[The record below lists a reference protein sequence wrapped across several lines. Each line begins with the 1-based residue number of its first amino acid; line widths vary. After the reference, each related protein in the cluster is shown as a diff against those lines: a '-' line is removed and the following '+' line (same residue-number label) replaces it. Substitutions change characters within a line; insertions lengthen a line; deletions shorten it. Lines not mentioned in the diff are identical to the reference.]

1 MPKTLT
7 NKLLLLCVLLMLTPL
22 ATAASKKDQKERAE
36 QFDMILKSSPIYQA
50 PALQDYV
57 SRIGQKLAQYS
68 KSKVDFK
75 FYVVDSQVV
84 NAFALEHGDIFIT
97 RGMLAYLQNEAQL
110 AAVLGHEIGH
120 VSEKHH
126 SRQKGAGG
134 SAKALTNIAAIL
146 VYMQT
151 GSASSAGSI
160 KSTGD
165 LIAAE
170 AITSYGRDKEL
181 ESDAVG
187 AELMAAAGYDVQAL
201 LDVMSILKDQE
212 RFAKVKQKQTGA
224 KASGY
229 HGLFASHPRND
240 KRLLNI
246 IQVADVD
253 NAKGRTEIDDP
264 NFRMLTNGLRFSD
277 RNLQSAVVENKYYN
291 RNLSFAATFPEGW
304 KVIAKGSVIQ
314 AKAGKDGAIMQ
325 LKAKKADPLLSPRE
339 YLEKNHKV
347 TNMVN
352 TEVINKKSEGI
363 TGFTALVPGGQT
375 KPSVRWGVIYYLGA
389 AYVFTAQTENK
400 ALESVYD
407 SMFVTSIK
415 EFRPLTPEDLSIAAA
430 SSVRYVQAPEGITYA
445 ELAKESPLKRYG
457 EEELRLINGDYPRG
471 EPETGEWIKVIK

>member
-1 MPKTLT
+1 MTRTLT
-7 NKLLLLCVLLMLTPL
+7 TKLLVFCLLLMLTPL
-22 ATAASKKDQKERAE
+22 ATAASKKEQKERAE
-36 QFDMILKSSPIYQA
+36 QLDMILKSSPIYQA

-57 SRIGQKLAQYS
+57 SRIGQTLAQYS
-68 KSKVDFK
+68 SSKKEFK
-75 FYVVDSQVV
+75 FHVVDSQIV

-126 SRQKGAGG
+126 SRQKGAGN
-134 SAKALTNIAAIL
+134 SAKALSNIAAIL
-146 VYMQT
+146 VYFQT

-187 AELMAAAGYDVQAL
+187 AELMAKAGYDVQAL

-253 NAKGRTEIDDP
+253 NAKGRTDIDDP

-291 RNLSFAATFPEGW
+291 RNLGFAATFPEGW

-314 AKAGKDGAIMQ
+314 AKAGKDGAIIQ
-325 LKAKKADPLLSPRE
+325 LKAKKADPLLTPRE
-339 YLEKNHKV
+339 FLEKNHSV

-352 TEVINKKSEGI
+352 TEIINKKSEGI

-375 KPSVRWGVIYYLGA
+375 KPSIRWGVIYYLGA

-400 ALESVYD
+400 ALESMYD
-407 SMFVTSIK
+407 SMFVSSIK
-415 EFRPLTPEDLSIAAA
+415 EFRPLTPEDISIASAN
-430 SSVRYVQAPEGITYA
+430 SIRYVQAQEGVTYS
-445 ELAKESPLKRYG
+445 ELAKQSPLKRYA

-471 EPETGEWIKVIK
+471 EPEAGEWIKVIQ